1 MKELTNKLT
10 DMPTLKNKRKVK
22 GESNQSKNERKRIKD
37 ISKIRRL
44 LDDLN
49 KEKWGALDKLFQ
61 IRKTL

>member
-1 MKELTNKLT
+1 
-10 DMPTLKNKRKVK
+10 MPTLKNKRKVK

-49 KEKWGALDKLFQ
+49 KEKWDALDKLFQ

>member
-49 KEKWGALDKLFQ
+49 KEKWDALDKLFQ